1 MIEFLR
7 DTLEAW
13 RGGGTYS
20 VAVPPMDGALRPNQ
34 ALEEAEEALAIE
46 SPDNLARFGE
56 RILFSSGH
64 TVRVL
69 EARAGACS
77 ASTFAEFEAPVSA
90 MAADPTGGV
99 VVGLESGKLVV
110 HGGKH
115 DGKTIDEVGDRRTLC
130 PTALAFADSDTLLVT
145 LGSQQNPPGKWK
157 HDLMQRN
164 ASGSVWRVSLGG
176 GASTCLADRLAFPY
190 GVYPAADGAV
200 LVSESWKNRILRIV
214 PGAKPTVQLPDITGY
229 PARLAP
235 RADKQGAWLVVFAPR
250 SQLIE
255 FVLRERDYRE
265 QMMLEIDD
273 EFWIAPSLAAPRSF
287 LEPLQGGALKQLG
300 ILKPW
305 APTRSYGLVVQ
316 LGERFEPKL
325 SFHSRA
331 DGRRHGITSCLEIGG
346 RLLATSKGGDAIVSL
361 AISDA
366 KRT

>member
-1 MIEFLR
+1 MIGFLR
-7 DTLEAW
+7 DALDAW

-34 ALEEAEEALAIE
+34 ALEEADEALAIE
-46 SPDNLARFGE
+46 APDNLTRFGE
-56 RILFSSGH
+56 RVLFSSGRAVH
-64 TVRVL
+64 AL
-69 EARAGACS
+69 EARDGGFA
-77 ASTFAEFEAPVSA
+77 ASRFAQFDAPVSA
-90 MAADPTGGV
+90 MAADSNGGV
-99 VVGLESGKLVV
+99 VVGLGSGKLVV
-110 HGGKH
+110 RGGKH
-115 DGKTIDEVGDRRTLC
+115 DGETIDKVGDRRTMC
-130 PTALAFADSDTLLVT
+130 PTALAFVDSDTLLVA
-145 LGSQQNPPGKWK
+145 LGSQQNPPEKWK

-164 ASGSVWRVSLGG
+164 ASGSVWRVKLGG
-176 GASTCLADRLAFPY
+176 GAATCLADRLAFPY

-200 LVSESWKNRILRIV
+200 LVSESWQNRILRVV
-214 PGAKPTVQLPDITGY
+214 PGAKPTVLLADITGF

-235 RADKQGAWLVVFAPR
+235 RADKAGAWLAVFAPR

-265 QMMLEIDD
+265 QMMREMDD

-316 LGERFEPKL
+316 LDDSFEPKL

-331 DGRRHGITSCLEIGG
+331 DGRRHGITSCLELGG
-346 RLLATSKGGDAIVSL
+346 RLLATSKGGDAILSL
-361 AISDA
+361 SISDA
-366 KRT
+366 KRK